1 MANRSYLY
9 SIDFDATK
17 GERKNGEKIFGL
29 SEFAYYIPLSFKIL
43 VSQDAQVSNSIIWDN
58 EHPIAIQGNFEKG
71 KRKLLDFL
79 AQLQNKKFFN
89 RTELNKQITETLEFL
104 NSHQLQNIILENG
117 EIYDML
123 EKKIEDQNKQ
133 FFKEEIIN
141 IDRQIDEYFNHF
153 ETMSADIEN
162 LKKEISDLSRP
173 KGFLPKLLSSYNS
186 VKVQALEEK
195 VKDINLEMWNMLGI
209 NYWSDI
215 LYFHFDNE

>member
-9 SIDFDATK
+9 SIDFNATK

-29 SEFAYYIPLSFKIL
+29 SEYAYYIPLSFKIL

-133 FFKEEIIN
+133 FFKEEIMN
-141 IDRQIDEYFNHF
+141 IDSQIDIYLNQF
-153 ETMSADIEN
+153 ETMSANIKI
-162 LKKEISDLSRP
+162 LKKEISDLSKP
-173 KGFLPKLLSSYNS
+173 KGFLSNLLSAYNS
-186 VKVQALEEK
+186 VKVEALEK
-195 VKDINLEMWNMLGI
+195 KIKDINLEMWNMLGI
-209 NYWSDI
+209 NSWSDI
-215 LYFHFDNE
+215 LYFDFDNE